1 MDIIKNL
8 LLLKNNLEKELIKEK
23 INFNKSSDLF
33 KNNFM
38 FINEEYFELIKTIK
52 KLIKFKKIY
61 FGKINSRPLSDEEIK
76 ELKNTIKKSSII
88 LEKILYEYFLLK

>member
-38 FINEEYFELIKTIK
+38 LINEEYFELIKTIK

-61 FGKINSRPLSDEEIK
+61 FGRINSRPLSDEEIK